1 MAVKEWFPKHTNIWM
16 TGFVLLSSL
25 IPFRRHSLG
34 GALAG
39 LVALTNEIPC
49 IAFESPGDL
58 LYASRLGLLPKSSPQ
73 DLDLYL
79 SNLPIYHF
87 GNSGDPVY
95 LGECTGVTSSC
106 YWFDYAL
113 ESQCH
118 LGKECKEFLRIE
130 KGLTGIGIYN
140 HLQAEE
146 DLNQDTTNDRTSLAS
161 IQYHSIE
168 YVIKNII
175 QPREHIPSCT
185 FRKNCLSTECTQWR
199 FIE

>member
-1 MAVKEWFPKHTNIWM
+1 MVSKTHKHLDDWGITDILFPPNHTR
-16 TGFVLLSSL
+16 LRSS
-25 IPFRRHSLG
+25 HSLG

-39 LVALTNEIPC
+39 LVALTNELPC

-58 LYASRLGLLPKSSPQ
+58 LYASRLGLLPKSSPD
-73 DLDLYL
+73 DLDQYL

-118 LGKECKEFLRIE
+118 IGKECM
-130 KGLTGIGIYN
+130 YC
-140 HLQAEE
+140 
-146 DLNQDTTNDRTSLAS
+146 SM
-161 IQYHSIE
+161 
-168 YVIKNII
+168 
-175 QPREHIPSCT
+175 HIS
-185 FRKNCLSTECTQWR
+185 R
-199 FIE
+199 